1 MTRPLVEKIDTILKF
16 EEHVEILCKTASQKI
31 NTLAIISSDMTF
43 YQIKRIINSFEISRF
58 SYCPIVWMFHSR

>member
-31 NTLAIISSDMTF
+31 NTLARISSYMTF